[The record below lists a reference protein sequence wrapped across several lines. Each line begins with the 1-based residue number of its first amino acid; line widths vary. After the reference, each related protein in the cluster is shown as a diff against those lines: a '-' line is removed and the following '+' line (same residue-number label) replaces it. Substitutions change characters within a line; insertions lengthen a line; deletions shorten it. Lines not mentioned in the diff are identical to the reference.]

1 MTQAIQDSLRNAPLF
16 AGVSAA
22 TLEAIARATREEK
35 FDEGDRVYE
44 FGDDAEAIYLVAAG
58 RVRFS
63 LGVGNRAGTDSVMGP
78 GQVFGWAALIDENP
92 RRVATAVCLE
102 PCAIRVIPARAL
114 LDIFDRDR
122 ASGYLVMRRLAGL
135 IARDF
140 MSVLAV

>member
-1 MTQAIQDSLRNAPLF
+1 MAQAIKDLLRTAPLF
-16 AGVSAA
+16 AGVTDSAL
-22 TLEAIARATREEK
+22 TAIARATREEK

-44 FGDDAEAIYLVAAG
+44 LGDDAEAIYLVGAG

-63 LGVGNRAGTDSVMGP
+63 IGVGNRAGTDSVMGP

-102 PCAIRVIPARAL
+102 PCAICVVPAKAL
-114 LDIFDRDR
+114 LDIFDKDR

>member
-1 MTQAIQDSLRNAPLF
+1 MTQAIKDLLRQAPLF
-16 AGVSAA
+16 AGVSEA
-22 TLEAIARATREEK
+22 TLAEIARATRTEQ

-44 FGDDAEAIYLVAAG
+44 LGDDAEAIYLVGTG

-63 LGVGNRAGTDSVMGP
+63 LGVGNRAGTDSVFGP
-78 GQVFGWAALIDENP
+78 GQVFGWAALIDERP
-92 RRVATAVCLE
+92 RRVATASCLE
-102 PCAIRVIPARAL
+102 PCAIHVLPAKAL
-114 LDIFDRDR
+114 LGIFDRDR

>member
-1 MTQAIQDSLRNAPLF
+1 MTQAIEDLLRQAPLF
-16 AGVSAA
+16 AGVSESALA
-22 TLEAIARATREEK
+22 EIARATRAEK

-44 FGDDAEAIYLVAAG
+44 FGDDAEAIYLVVAG

-63 LGVGNRAGTDSVMGP
+63 IGVGNRAGTDSVMGP

-92 RRVATAVCLE
+92 RRVATADCLE
-102 PCAIRVIPARAL
+102 PCTICVVPAKAL
-114 LDIFDRDR
+114 LGIFDQDR

>member
-1 MTQAIQDSLRNAPLF
+1 MTQAIKDLLRKAPLF
-16 AGVSAA
+16 AGVSESALA
-22 TLEAIARATREEK
+22 EIARATREEK

-44 FGDDAEAIYLVAAG
+44 LGDDAEAIYLVVAG

-63 LGVGNRAGTDSVMGP
+63 IGVGNRAGTDSIIGP

-92 RRVATAVCLE
+92 RRVATADCLE
-102 PCAIRVIPARAL
+102 PCTIHVIPAQAL
-114 LDIFDRDR
+114 LGIFDQDR

>member
-1 MTQAIQDSLRNAPLF
+1 MPQAIKDLLRKAPLF
-16 AGVSAA
+16 AGVSESALA
-22 TLEAIARATREEK
+22 EIARATREEK

-44 FGDDAEAIYLVAAG
+44 FGDDAAAIYLVVAG

-63 LGVGNRAGTDSVMGP
+63 IGVGNRAGTDSVMGP

-92 RRVATAVCLE
+92 RRVATADCLE
-102 PCAIRVIPARAL
+102 PCTIYVLPAQAL
-114 LDIFDRDR
+114 LGIFDRDR

>member
-1 MTQAIQDSLRNAPLF
+1 MTQAIEDLLRKAPLF
-16 AGVSAA
+16 AGVSESALA
-22 TLEAIARATREEK
+22 EIARATREEK

-44 FGDDAEAIYLVAAG
+44 FGDDAAAIYLVVAG

-63 LGVGNRAGTDSVMGP
+63 IGVGNRAGTDSVMGP

-92 RRVATAVCLE
+92 RRVATADCLE
-102 PCAIRVIPARAL
+102 PCAIYVLPAQAL
-114 LDIFDRDR
+114 LGIFDRDR

>member
-1 MTQAIQDSLRNAPLF
+1 MTQAIKDLLRQAPLF
-16 AGVSAA
+16 AGVSESALA
-22 TLEAIARATREEK
+22 EIARATRVEK

-44 FGDDAEAIYLVAAG
+44 FGDDAEAIYLVVAG

-63 LGVGNRAGTDSVMGP
+63 IGVGNRAGTDSVMGP

-92 RRVATAVCLE
+92 RRVATADCLE
-102 PCAIRVIPARAL
+102 PCTIYVLPAQAL
-114 LDIFDRDR
+114 LGIFDRDR

>member
-1 MTQAIQDSLRNAPLF
+1 MTQAIKDLLRKTPLF
-16 AGVSAA
+16 AGVSEPALA
-22 TLEAIARATREEK
+22 DIARASREVA

-44 FGDDAEAIYLVAAG
+44 LGDDADAIYIVARG

-63 LGVGNRAGTDSVMGP
+63 IGVGNRAGTNSVMGP

-92 RRVATAVCLE
+92 RRVATSDCLE
-102 PCAIRVIPARAL
+102 PCAIVVVPAKTL
-114 LDIFDRDR
+114 LAIFEKDR

-140 MSVLAV
+140 LSALAV